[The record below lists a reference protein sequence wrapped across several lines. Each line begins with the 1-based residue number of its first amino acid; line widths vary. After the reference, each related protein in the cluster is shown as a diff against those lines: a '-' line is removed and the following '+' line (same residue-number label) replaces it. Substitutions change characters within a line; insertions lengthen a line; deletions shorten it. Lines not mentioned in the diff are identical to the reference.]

1 LSAGKA
7 WSSIVHVLFIDND
20 PLVQLGAKTLLNQQ
34 AGWVVRSASD
44 CSSALDLCATFKPHV
59 ILLGVNGGTDADIEK
74 INILKRRR
82 IPIIAY
88 GSTTNISDL
97 HKLLAAGV
105 DGFIHRSV
113 SRESLVA
120 AIDDCIQGR
129 RTILTGNE
137 NNLLYDVLHATHK
150 STNAPSLLTG
160 REKDVL
166 DCVLQGM
173 SNSEIASE
181 LHIAAGT
188 VKAHIGHLLRKHGAS
203 SRTKLAI
210 QAAYHTQE
218 N

>member
-1 LSAGKA
+1 MRILYHNEGEDDAFWLAG
-7 WSSIVHVLFIDND
+7 LRN
-20 PLVQLGAKTLLNQQ
+20 
-34 AGWVVRSASD
+34 
-44 CSSALDLCATFKPHV
+44 ALPQ
-59 ILLGVNGGTDADIEK
+59 ADIRLWFPGDTEPADYALIWK
-74 INILKRRR
+74 APAEMLAKRTDLKA
-82 IPIIAY
+82 IF
-88 GSTTNISDL
+88 N
-97 HKLLAAGV
+97 LAAGV

-188 VKAHIGHLLRKHGAS
+188 VKAHIGHLLRKHGVS